1 MDTEQITSSQQGRD
15 RVDLH
20 ARVRRATRWTT
31 AGAVAAATGGLG
43 TLIAGL
49 TGHGTTSSE
58 TYPSSSLTMGLPA
71 AQVSLLLA
79 AAAALVC
86 AGLLALGAIARAGG
100 RQPARAGGS
109 VARATLVIGTPA
121 VGVGAL
127 AATCDANPLAFVGY
141 LPAVLIGS
149 MFSAQWRE
157 ILASIPAVE
166 LGSQLAVTGVAI
178 VTIVATI
185 HAVDAQRGT
194 ASLPRWQ
201 QPAAAARW
209 GRTAVAVAVAVPLL
223 YAATRI
229 AWVLGFPLGFDVE
242 AYEATGGEINNGL
255 ILAGGALVG
264 SILTV
269 GLVRPWGER
278 FWAWLP
284 GLGGRDVP
292 VGLAVVPASI
302 VAALILPAGVSMIVA
317 AVGRI
322 GIASIGELASNWAA
336 IGVTFLWP
344 VWSIALAVATW
355 AYVLRRRAGATPPAA

>member
-1 MDTEQITSSQQGRD
+1 MDITQTTSPLQ
-15 RVDLH
+15 
-20 ARVRRATRWTT
+20 ARPTANLPEPLRRSTRWTT
-31 AGAVAAATGGLG
+31 AGAALAAAGGLG
-43 TLIAGL
+43 ALIAGL

-58 TYPSSSLTMGLPA
+58 AYPSLSLTMGMPV

-86 AGLLALGAIARAGG
+86 AGLLALGAIARAVG
-100 RQPARAGGS
+100 RGRAAAGSSRAR
-109 VARATLVIGTPA
+109 T
-121 VGVGAL
+121 AL
-127 AATCDANPLAFVGY
+127 AIAVPVIAIAALVSTCDANPLALAGY

-149 MFSAQWRE
+149 LFSSHWRE
-157 ILASIPAVE
+157 VLVSLPTAE
-166 LGSQLAVTGVAI
+166 LGSQLAVAGVA
-178 VTIVATI
+178 VVAIIATLR
-185 HAVDAQRGT
+185 ALDALRGG

-229 AWVLGFPLGFDVE
+229 MWVLGFPLGFDVE
-242 AYEATGGEINNGL
+242 AYEETGGEINNGL
-255 ILAGGALVG
+255 VLAAGALVG
-264 SILTV
+264 SILTI

-278 FWAWLP
+278 FWAWFP
-284 GLGGRDVP
+284 GLGGKRVP

-317 AVGRI
+317 SVGQL
-322 GIASIGELASNWAA
+322 GIASIGDLVDNWAA

-344 VWSIALAVATW
+344 IWSIALAVATW
-355 AYVLRRRAGATPPAA
+355 AYALRRRGELALAA